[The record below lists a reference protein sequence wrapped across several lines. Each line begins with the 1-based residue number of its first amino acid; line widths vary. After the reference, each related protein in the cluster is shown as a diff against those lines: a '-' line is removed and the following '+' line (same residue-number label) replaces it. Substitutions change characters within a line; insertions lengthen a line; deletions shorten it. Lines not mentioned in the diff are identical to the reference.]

1 MDELII
7 STDSP
12 QITLEQAK
20 QLVLLLESNEQA
32 QADELLLQITTQ
44 MQSELFEEVCKLT
57 RQLHDSLNNFQL
69 DSKLTDLTQ
78 DALPDAKERLNYVIK
93 MTEQAANKTM
103 DAIEAGL
110 PIADGLTSELDNIK
124 PSWDRLMSRDL
135 KLGEFKSLCHGLDS
149 FILNTQGNT
158 QKLQGLMTEVLM
170 AQDFQDLTGQVIRRV
185 IELVREVEESLIH
198 MLKVFG
204 SPIDGELPVKEVIEE
219 KNIESSLQV
228 EKELDQVA
236 EGPIIDALER
246 DDVVSDQDDVD
257 DLLSSLGF

>member
-20 QLVLLLESNEQA
+20 QLVSLLESNEQA

-44 MQSELFEEVCKLT
+44 MQSELFEEVGKLT

-93 MTEQAANKTM
+93 MTENAANKTM
-103 DAIEAGL
+103 DAIEEGL
-110 PIADGLTSELDNIK
+110 PLADKLSSELDSIK
-124 PSWDRLMSRDL
+124 PSWDRLMGRDL

-149 FILNTQGNT
+149 FILNTHGNA
-158 QKLQGLMTEVLM
+158 QKLQSLMTEVLM

-204 SPIDGELPVKEVIEE
+204 SPIEAELPENEVIEE